1 MIERFTA
8 DLVFILVALLV
19 AAILGFLIGYLPKRV
34 RRAQLLALQNEN
46 TQQKSENERLESKI
60 TLLNKEIAQLKLQ
73 LENCLKQ
80 QESASL
86 PFNAA
91 VAREVF
97 KTKIVENDLKI
108 VEGIG
113 EKIESLLNKRG
124 ITTWHQLAQTPADA
138 IKDILLQDGGSAYQ
152 IHEPK
157 TWPAQALLAHQGK
170 WKELKELQDHLTAG
184 R

>member
-34 RRAQLLALQNEN
+34 RRAKLLALEHEIS
-46 TQQKSENERLESKI
+46 QQKSENSSLSSKI
-60 TLLNKEIAQLKLQ
+60 TLLNNEIAQLKAQ

-80 QESASL
+80 KESASM

-91 VAREVF
+91 AAREIFNSKV
-97 KTKIVENDLKI
+97 VENDLKI

-113 EKIESLLNKRG
+113 EKIESLLNNRG
-124 ITTWHQLAQTPADA
+124 ITTWYQLSQMTADS
-138 IKDILLQDGGSAYQ
+138 IKDILLQDGGSNYK
-152 IHEPK
+152 IHEPR
-157 TWPAQALLAHQGK
+157 TWPEQALLAFQGK
-170 WKELKELQDHLTAG
+170 WKELKELQDQLTAG